1 MSELSPT
8 RVREWGPA
16 AGLARILNG
25 ISAVMLFILMCLTC
39 VDVFGRYLFNSP
51 LTGSTEL
58 TEIALAIIVFAC
70 MPVITWRDEH
80 IVVDMLDS
88 LFGPT
93 ARRIRS
99 AAIQLLIAGCLFFL
113 GQRVWILGNR
123 SLSYGE
129 VSEYLEVP
137 TGYVTLFIA
146 IMCWFTAATVATY
159 GVVRAFRQP

>member
-1 MSELSPT
+1 MSELTPT
-8 RVREWGPA
+8 KVREWGPA
-16 AGLARILNG
+16 AGLARLLNG

-80 IVVDMLDS
+80 IVVDMLDG
-88 LFGPT
+88 LFSPV

-99 AAIQLLIAGCLFFL
+99 VFIHLLSAACLAFL
-113 GQRVWILGNR
+113 GQRIWVLGDR
-123 SLSYGE
+123 SLGYGE
-129 VSEYLEVP
+129 VSEYLEIP
-137 TGYVTLFIA
+137 TGYITLFIA
-146 IMCWFTAATVATY
+146 IMCWFTAATVASY
-159 GVVRAFRQP
+159 GVVRSLRQQ